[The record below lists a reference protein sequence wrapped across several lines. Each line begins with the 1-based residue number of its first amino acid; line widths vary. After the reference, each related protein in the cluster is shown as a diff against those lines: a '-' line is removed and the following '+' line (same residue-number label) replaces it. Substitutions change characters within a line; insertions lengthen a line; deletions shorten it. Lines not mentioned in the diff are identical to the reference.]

1 MQTTEKIEQK
11 YAGQSEICSGSLS
24 RPLFVVGV
32 WRSGTSLLYSLL
44 NQHSEIAL
52 MYEGELVVLKTLFW
66 KPRNKWDWLTKWEFW
81 NAALTRHHLDTNLIP
96 SGAYDLKTAVKT
108 AYIGYARQTKG
119 ANIWGCKSPN
129 YYNSLPP
136 LARLFPDARF
146 IIIWRDLRGICDSIL
161 RAAKTSWFFRR
172 KGMILRA
179 ILGYRKLKLDCDRL
193 IAQGVDVYQLQYE
206 DLVKAPD
213 RAMAGV
219 CAFLQVPFE
228 PKVTSLLDAD
238 RSAIENARHHEL
250 VKGNQIL
257 ASSEVAD
264 ILPVPLRN
272 KIESYIALWR
282 KQSNNEWPVYPKSLS
297 EAPRKLSL
305 WVRAGDQLSFAAF
318 RAWDLART
326 AVYPFCP
333 SWIWGK
339 YRNQKY
345 RRQPLSRPKYES

>member
-1 MQTTEKIEQK
+1 MQSTEKIEQK

-32 WRSGTSLLYSLL
+32 WRSGTSLLYTLL

-66 KPRNKWDWLTKWEFW
+66 KRRDKWDWLTKWEFW
-81 NAALTRHHLDTNLIP
+81 NAALTRHHLDTSRIP
-96 SGAYDLKTAVKT
+96 NGAYDLKTAVKT
-108 AYIGYARQTKG
+108 AYIAYARQTKD

-129 YYNSLPP
+129 YYNSLLP

-172 KGMILRA
+172 KGMVLRA
-179 ILGYRKLKLDCDRL
+179 ILGYRRLKLDCDRL
-193 IAQGVDVYQLQYE
+193 IAQGADVYQLQYE
-206 DLVKAPD
+206 DLVQAPD
-213 RAMAGV
+213 QAMAGV

-228 PKVTSLLDAD
+228 TKVTSLLDAD

-257 ASSEVAD
+257 APSEVAD
-264 ILPVPLRN
+264 ILPVPLSN

-282 KQSNNEWPVYPKSLS
+282 KQFNHEWPIYPKSLS
-297 EAPRKLSL
+297 EVPRKLSL
-305 WVRAGDQLSFAAF
+305 WVRAVDWLSFAAF

-326 AVYPFCP
+326 AVYSFCP
-333 SWIWGK
+333 VWIWGK